1 MTPGN
6 IEALRTK
13 HRLTRAE
20 FGSLVYQTERAVKGW
35 ERGERNMPKA
45 LWELL
50 QYKLEGIEPA
60 KPVWVHEGQ
69 GKLL

>member
-6 IEALRTK
+6 IEALRNK

-50 QYKLEGIEPA
+50 QYKLEGIEPP
-60 KPVWVHEGQ
+60 KHVWYNELQ